1 MLFSPEGLDPKLI
14 AGVAVY
20 PFPGFVIF
28 ISETAPTT
36 ATTSS
41 SFPEPTILTIGG
53 SSGSYPLPPLVID
66 ILSISPSSLIVISAL
81 AFVPP
86 DEGSSI
92 STDVSPFLYPVPFL
106 LL

>member
-14 AGVAVY
+14 VGVAVY
-20 PFPGFVIF
+20 PFPRFVIF

-53 SSGSYPLPPLVID
+53 SSGSYPLPLLVID
-66 ILSISPSSLIVISAL
+66 ILSISPSYYSTN
-81 AFVPP
+81 PP
-86 DEGSSI
+86 FWKFQS
-92 STDVSPFLYPVPFL
+92 FLYSPPCCINSR
-106 LL
+106 